1 MITLKYNFK
10 SLQKG
15 LYEIV
20 QNAVKIVSQ
29 FIWSSESLYYKNRVT
44 KPKTNQ
50 PNLKNW
56 QRFIKVSILAVVFIQ
71 SMAINPKYGKRN
83 KEKYFFWFRRFR
95 LNLSA
100 E

>member
-1 MITLKYNFK
+1 MNQAYTAWRKDALYMRRIIWSLRPRFKKKSYAAILKICLTFIMITLKYNFK

-29 FIWSSESLYYKNRVT
+29 FIWSSESLHYKNRVT

-50 PNLKNW
+50 PNLKN
-56 QRFIKVSILAVVFIQ
+56 
-71 SMAINPKYGKRN
+71 
-83 KEKYFFWFRRFR
+83 
-95 LNLSA
+95 
-100 E
+100 

>member
-1 MITLKYNFK
+1 MNQAYTEEKTLYIWRESFDHWDQDFKKNSYAAILKICLTFIMITLKYNFK

-50 PNLKNW
+50 PNLKN
-56 QRFIKVSILAVVFIQ
+56 
-71 SMAINPKYGKRN
+71 
-83 KEKYFFWFRRFR
+83 
-95 LNLSA
+95 
-100 E
+100 